1 LVALASGV
9 GFVICV
15 RQRVAGPRAL
25 RGAGRRQLEGNRMK
39 LSGVMP
45 ALVTPFGADGRIDF
59 AALERLMTHLRAAG
73 VTGWVPNGST
83 GEYFAQS
90 TEERREVLQ
99 YVKDFARPG
108 EVLIAGTNAPATR
121 EVIAQTEMAR
131 EIGYDTVLLATP
143 MYSRPTEAELLAHYQ
158 TVLAAVDVNL
168 VLYSY
173 PYKDGVEV
181 TFGIMDA
188 LADNPRVLGIKESS
202 GVLQRAIAI
211 ASRYEGRLQ
220 LVSGSDDIALD
231 FMFWGAEAWICG
243 PSNCMA
249 RACCDLDRAWK
260 AGDVDRAREM
270 MKTLYRAMSILESG
284 KFVQKIKYGCELQGL
299 PVGLCRAPL
308 GALDEAE
315 KAEFRAAME
324 PILNW

>member
-1 LVALASGV
+1 
-9 GFVICV
+9 
-15 RQRVAGPRAL
+15 
-25 RGAGRRQLEGNRMK
+25 MK

-45 ALVTPFGADGRIDF
+45 ALVTPFDKNNRIDF
-59 AALERLMTHLRAAG
+59 TAFEKLLVHLREAG

-83 GEYFAQS
+83 GEYFSLS

-99 YVKDFARPG
+99 FVKDFAKP
-108 EVLIAGTNAPATR
+108 EEILIAGTNAPATR
-121 EVIAQTEMAR
+121 EVIEQTAMAK
-131 EIGYDTVLLATP
+131 EIGFDTVLLAPPFYT
-143 MYSRPTEAELLAHYQ
+143 RPTQEELIRHYE

-173 PYKDGVEV
+173 PAKDGSDISFEL
-181 TFGIMDA
+181 MDHF
-188 LADNPRVLGIKESS
+188 ADNARVIGIKESS
-202 GVLQRAIAI
+202 GVLQRAIDI
-211 ASRYEGRLQ
+211 ASRYDGKIQ

-231 FMFWGAEAWICG
+231 FMFWGAESWICG

-249 RACCDLDRAWK
+249 KACCDLDRAYK
-260 AGDVDRAREM
+260 GGDLDKAREM
-270 MKTLYRAMSILESG
+270 MKTLYRAMNILESG

-299 PVGLCRAPL
+299 PVGECRAPL
-308 GALDEAE
+308 GSLTDDE